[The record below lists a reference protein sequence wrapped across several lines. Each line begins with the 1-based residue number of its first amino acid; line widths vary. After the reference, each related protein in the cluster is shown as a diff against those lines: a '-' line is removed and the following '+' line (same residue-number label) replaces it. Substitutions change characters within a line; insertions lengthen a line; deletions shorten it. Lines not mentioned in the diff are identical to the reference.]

1 MAIIDKANVKVNF
14 QTSDVPSEAQF
25 VDLIDSSTVPLANNA
40 GHFSTSIPTDASTSD
55 IFRVIADSSVTL
67 SNPTN
72 CPDGKA
78 ITWEI
83 TQGSGGSKTI
93 TLDTKFV
100 IPSSATTPLAFST
113 TAGKTDILAV
123 KYNAS
128 ADKFL
133 VVSCVPGY
141 SL

>member
-1 MAIIDKANVKVNF
+1 MSIIQKSNVKAEF
-14 QTSDVPSEAQF
+14 QTGDVITEATMI
-25 VDLIDSSTVPLANNA
+25 DLIDSSTVPLANNA

-55 IFRVIADSSVTL
+55 IFRVIADTSVTL

-72 CPDGKA
+72 CADGKA

-100 IPSSATTPLAFST
+100 IPSTATTPLAFST
-113 TAGKTDILAV
+113 VAGKMDILAV
-123 KYNAS
+123 KYNS
-128 ADKFL
+128 VADKFM
-133 VVSCVPGY
+133 VISMVAGY
-141 SL
+141 SI